1 MAERCVKSGAK
12 KFCCDFIRVD
22 ESAPRTC
29 QKLAERFK
37 RGNSAQYKAASL
49 KNDKRGRLPVN
60 SVQET
65 HRS

>member
-12 KFCCDFIRVD
+12 KLHCDYIRVD

-29 QKLAERFK
+29 QKFAESVK
-37 RGNSAQYKAASL
+37 KGIVHGVSL
-49 KNDKRGRLPVN
+49 VNDKCGRLPVN

-65 HRS
+65 HRN